1 LIDGLRLTDH
11 ERDLMQ
17 DLLTPVPEPTAISHA
32 VTGEKRKAPTES
44 DVEIV
49 PDDFYQG
56 LVEKMFPPSV
66 HETIMPTGY
75 EYISDIQATK
85 DSEVHS
91 SCLSPAVVE
100 EEDDDDDESPAG
112 LVMPVSNPL
121 SVDEFFDLDE
131 AASALSPLCL

>member
-1 LIDGLRLTDH
+1 
-11 ERDLMQ
+11 MQ
-17 DLLTPVPEPTAISHA
+17 DLLNPVPEPTVISHA
-32 VTGEKRKAPTES
+32 ATGEKRKAPSASE
-44 DVEIV
+44 VEIV
-49 PDDFYQG
+49 QDDFYQT

-85 DSEVHS
+85 DSDVHS
-91 SCLSPAVVE
+91 SCLSPAVVADE
-100 EEDDDDDESPAG
+100 DDDESPAG